1 MLLPLILF
9 ERDIQILPKKSDKKF
24 PNPYRCCIILKCFI
38 IFPDSSSKMDE
49 GEDDLLPEDDSIF
62 RNISNRSDN
71 VSSDALIED
80 PSFSAFALPAGCSSS
95 TPLTEKCRKRKC
107 TPTPCESHSPS
118 EAAGESSGDSPRT
131 SPRLASKD
139 SPIRRLRTEPTE
151 SREPAVTSA
160 RGSPRV
166 ASRGR
171 GGQGC

>member
-9 ERDIQILPKKSDKKF
+9 ERDIQILLKKSDKKF

-80 PSFSAFALPAGCSSS
+80 PSFSGFALPTAHWG
-95 TPLTEKCRKRKC
+95 PY
-107 TPTPCESHSPS
+107 PT
-118 EAAGESSGDSPRT
+118 T
-131 SPRLASKD
+131 N
-139 SPIRRLRTEPTE
+139 LRGFCLEIF
-151 SREPAVTSA
+151 
-160 RGSPRV
+160 
-166 ASRGR
+166 
-171 GGQGC
+171 CH